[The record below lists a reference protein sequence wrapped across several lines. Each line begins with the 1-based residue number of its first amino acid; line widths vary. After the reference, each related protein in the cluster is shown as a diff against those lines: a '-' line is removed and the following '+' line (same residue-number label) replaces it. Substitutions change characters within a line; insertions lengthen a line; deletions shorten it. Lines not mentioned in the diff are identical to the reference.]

1 MHTVKETDMLATKL
15 DLLMKTLDER
25 ATEKDAMHGTV
36 KAMDLHMTCKV
47 CGEVGHSGND
57 CPETREDAAYINNRF
72 RPHGGNNQ
80 SRFQHN
86 NSNFNSNFNLNYNSN
101 KPSLKDLVLGQ
112 AKINEN
118 LMKKLVYNDEIL
130 ENINSK
136 LEGLTSSVKNQ
147 LSFNK
152 MI

>member
-25 ATEKDAMHGTV
+25 ATEKDAMRGTI
-36 KAMDLHMTCKV
+36 KAMYLHMTCKV
-47 CGEVGHSGND
+47 CGEVGHSRND
-57 CPETREDAAYINNRF
+57 YPETREVGHSRKF
-72 RPHGGNNQ
+72 HPQGGNNQ
-80 SRFQHN
+80 SRFQCN
-86 NSNFNSNFNLNYNSN
+86 NSNFNSNFNSNYNSN
-101 KPSLKDLVLGQ
+101 QPTLNDLVLGK

-118 LMKKLVYNDEIL
+118 LMKKHSYNDEIL